1 MIRFFNNFTKVTGFL
16 IWKIVFRP
24 HIFYEDKNI
33 QSRKIKGSAIIIS
46 NHTSVYDFQQYLFVF
61 FGRTL
66 RFQVAEI
73 QFEKKLL
80 GWFLRNL
87 GEIYVNRK
95 THNFSFMAKSENIL
109 RHGGVVG
116 IFPESRIPLPEE
128 EKPLPFKSS
137 AAYLALSSQAPVI
150 PVYTDGEYY
159 SRKPSHVMIGVP
171 MYADDFADDSLSD
184 RENIERVTEAMRNKI
199 IELGEMLNER
209 KKESKTV

>member
-1 MIRFFNNFTKVTGFL
+1 MIRFFNNFTKITGF
-16 IWKIVFRP
+16 IVWKAVFRAR
-24 HIFYEDKNI
+24 IFYENKDI
-33 QSRKIKGSAIIIS
+33 QSRQIKGPAIIIS

-66 RFQVAEI
+66 RFQVAEL
-73 QFEKKLL
+73 QFEKPLL

-87 GEIYVNRK
+87 GEIYVDRK
-95 THNFSFMAKSENIL
+95 NHNFSFMAKSESIL

-116 IFPESRIPLPEE
+116 IFPESRIPRPEE
-128 EKPLPFKSS
+128 ERPLPFKSS

-159 SRKPSHVMIGVP
+159 SRKPSHVIIGTP
-171 MYADDFADDSLSD
+171 MYADDIADDNLSD

-199 IELGEMLNER
+199 IELGKMLDER
-209 KKESKTV
+209 KKES